1 MEEFIRRAKLLGF
14 LLIAT
19 SVLFATACSTDEG
32 SSGGSSPETYT
43 VTFETNGGSVIEAL
57 SIEDGK
63 KIEKPAD
70 PTKEGFTFAGWYS
83 DEALESAWD
92 FETAVKK
99 DIKLYAKWDENKKE
113 DETLKIVISFETN
126 EGSSIDNL
134 TFDAGKTAE
143 APKAPEKTGF
153 DFAGWFK
160 DSELTQEFNFE
171 SDSAKLTE
179 NIKLYAKWVTKVL
192 AVKFDTNG
200 GSEIDSVK
208 VNYGEKVAKPAK
220 NPAKANST
228 FEGWYVDEEFS
239 KEFDFAETEIKE
251 SITIYAKW
259 AVVKGS
265 FEVTFNTNSSS
276 KTSSQAVIEG
286 EKATEPETPI
296 KEHYI
301 FAGWYSDD
309 KLSAKFSFDTAI
321 TGNITLYAKW
331 TPVKYTV
338 TFNTNGGNTITAQP
352 VEYKTKA
359 TKPATPKKEHY
370 TFENWYS
377 DQELSHEF
385 SFDTEISG
393 DTTLYA
399 KWTPVKYTVTFET
412 NGGSPINAAEV
423 DYNST
428 VEKPAAPTKDDRV
441 FDAWYTDEALTKAY
455 DFTKPVTG
463 DLILYA
469 KYIPFFMVTFD
480 SKGGSEVNPAKV
492 GSGKTVTAP
501 AAPTKAKSI
510 FAGWYT
516 SKDKGVTLSETAWD
530 FAKNTVTDEITL
542 YAKWI
547 EAWTVTFNANNG
559 SEEKSVDVEKGKT
572 VKKPADPKKD
582 NYTFEG
588 WYTDKACKKN
598 FDFTTA
604 ITGDLT
610 LYAKWKPVNYTV
622 TFESNGGSAVKAQI
636 VPYGSNASK
645 PIPANTDK
653 DFEGWYTDKACTK
666 KFDFTTA
673 ITGNLTLYAK
683 WTIGYTVTFN
693 TDGGSKVE
701 KQLVE
706 VNQKATK
713 PADPTK
719 KGYAFEYWYEPLT
732 GENTPFN
739 FDTAITGSKSLSAKW
754 TPAYTVTFDTN
765 GGSKIDS
772 QVIKTGGKATKPAD
786 PTRGEGENARTFINW
801 YKVDGTE
808 FDFENT
814 EITDDITLYA
824 KWELPS
830 GISNAVSVSVIKGD
844 IEVNQVEKDGVI
856 TFTAP
861 KKGFWYID
869 TSEVEEN
876 ESSYSFH
883 ISEHLPGL
891 YTLIFD
897 CEVNHN
903 TYSWTAQI
911 EVK

>member
-113 DETLKIVISFETN
+113 DKTVKIVISFETN

-134 TFDAGKTAE
+134 AFDAGKTAE

-192 AVKFDTNG
+192 TVKFETNG
-200 GSEIDSVK
+200 GSELDSVK

-220 NPAKANST
+220 NPTKANST

-265 FEVTFNTNSSS
+265 FEVKFETNSSS

-296 KEHYI
+296 KEHYT

-331 TPVKYTV
+331 NPVKYTV

-359 TKPATPKKEHY
+359 IKPAAPKKEHY

-428 VEKPAAPTKDDRV
+428 VEKPDAPTKDDRV

-530 FAKNTVTDEITL
+530 FSKNTVTDEITL

-636 VPYGSNASK
+636 VPYGSKASK
-645 PIPANTDK
+645 PVPDKADK

-719 KGYAFEYWYEPLT
+719 EGYAFEYWYEPLK
-732 GENTPFN
+732 GENTKFD

-765 GGSKIDS
+765 GGSKIPA
-772 QVIKTGGKATKPAD
+772 QTIKIGGKATKPAD
-786 PTRGEGENARTFINW
+786 PERGEGESKRTFINW
-801 YKVDGTE
+801 YTENGSE
-808 FDFENT
+808 FDFENS
-814 EITDDITLYA
+814 EINDNITLYA
-824 KWELPS
+824 KWKLPEE
-830 GISNAVSVSVIKGD
+830 IANAVSVSVIMSD
-844 IEVNQVEKDGVI
+844 IEVKQIVDKDSIVFEAPVKGEWYVDKYFEVNNTEYIFNKSEYVPGV
-856 TFTAP
+856 
-861 KKGFWYID
+861 
-869 TSEVEEN
+869 
-876 ESSYSFH
+876 
-883 ISEHLPGL
+883 
-891 YTLIFD
+891 YTLNFKCKI
-897 CEVNHN
+897 NNN